1 MVFEGALQGLEV
13 EHSLGPSSL
22 GVQTPPLGVALIRVG
37 VGALL
42 LFEAR
47 RMLDAGVGPHLI
59 EDCAH
64 RIALAPEL
72 LARLGQDVLL
82 RAPRAAAWA
91 WVASTGLVGACWF
104 VGAFVRPA
112 ALLLVAICALR
123 WSFGP
128 PSEQL
133 AVALYA
139 LAAVGCALADAG
151 RRLGLDATLARSLP
165 AWLTWTGGKSSKRG

>member
-1 MVFEGALQGLEV
+1 MQA
-13 EHSLGPSSL
+13 
-22 GVQTPPLGVALIRVG
+22 PPLGVVAIRVG

-42 LFEAR
+42 LLEAQR
-47 RMLDAGVGPHLI
+47 TLDGGVGPHLV

-64 RIALAPEL
+64 RIAVAHEW
-72 LARLGQDVLL
+72 LARLGQEVLL
-82 RAPRAAAWA
+82 RAPLLAARVWFG
-91 WVASTGLVGACWF
+91 STVLVGACWF

-112 ALLLVAICALR
+112 ALLLLGICALR

-139 LAAVGCALADAG
+139 LSAVGCALADAG
-151 RRLGLDATLARSLP
+151 RRMGLDARLARSLP
-165 AWLTWTGGKSSKRG
+165 AWLTWTAAKAAKRAPRG